1 MTYRYLRAKPCPA
14 KAPRAAT
21 WAGASL
27 EEEFW
32 YLPTISP
39 ALAMARTSF
48 VMRSCSTKARL
59 LSSSRSRP
67 NSEARSRRARKNGFG
82 PLTAAV
88 LTAARALSRALSVA
102 LSSRASAGGSK
113 GSWAALLRQMT
124 TPRSLPPALLRIPA
138 SVNKAATSF
147 LVATFGILATM
158 TVDLEPPNNERETAS
173 RPIFCRGSASLNSKT
188 FFSDSSKDAPT
199 TGTTTTF
206 FPAKSFSLFPRAL
219 AKMSVV
225 PLGCVEVTLVS
236 TWNSFSGASL
246 AYCTTSYTCSSGP

>member
-1 MTYRYLRAKPCPA
+1 MTYLRAKPCPA

-39 ALAMARTSF
+39 ASSMASASSF
-48 VMRSCSTKARL
+48 LRSFLTKARL

-158 TVDLEPPNNERETAS
+158 TVDLEPPNIEPEAES
-173 RPIFCRGSASLNSKT
+173 SAIVCRDCAFSNLKWSDSASFNEAT
-188 FFSDSSKDAPT
+188 A

-246 AYCTTSYTCSSGP
+246 AYCTTSSTRSSGP